1 MLTGTKFW
9 PINVIGNYAPSANPS
24 VEFYGNVVDGNPDI
38 TGLSASLIAALTV
51 IGTANIGVLGLGI
64 DPTIA
69 VSAIGVDSIT
79 LSANFS
85 TTQANGRFYYYDKR
99 KPAAGIDGPIQAI
112 LCLDSTHGAFSFID
126 TGGRTVTIP
135 GSTLAKGAIYYFQ
148 ISEVTV
154 VSTGDFI
161 GYAGK

>member
-1 MLTGTKFW
+1 
-9 PINVIGNYAPSANPS
+9 
-24 VEFYGNVVDGNPDI
+24 
-38 TGLSASLIAALTV
+38 
-51 IGTANIGVLGLGI
+51 
-64 DPTIA
+64 

-79 LSANFS
+79 LSANFN

-99 KPAAGIDGPIQAI
+99 KPAAGVDGPIQAI
-112 LCLDSTHGAFSFID
+112 LCLDSTHGPFSFID
-126 TGGRTVTIP
+126 AGGRTVAIP
-135 GSTLAKGAIYYFQ
+135 GSTLVKGAIYYFQ